1 MHSHTGTTARSALT
15 PRSDRVSVLTKATL
29 RAAEILGLTNTVLAR
44 VIGVSPA
51 TITRMSRGDYLLREG
66 SKEWELSTLLVRLYR
81 GLDAITAAD
90 ERALHAW
97 MNNENLEL
105 QARPIDLI
113 GQVQGLVETV
123 AYVDA
128 YRARI

>member
-1 MHSHTGTTARSALT
+1 
-15 PRSDRVSVLTKATL
+15 
-29 RAAEILGLTNTVLAR
+29 VLAR

-51 TITRMSRGDYLLREG
+51 TVTRMGRGDYLVRDG
-66 SKEWELSTLLVRLYR
+66 TKEWELSTLLVRLYR

-97 MNNENLEL
+97 MHNENLEL
-105 QARPIDLI
+105 RARPIDLI

-128 YRARI
+128 YRARV

>member
-1 MHSHTGTTARSALT
+1 MHSHTGTTARSALS

-51 TITRMSRGDYLLREG
+51 TITRMSRGGYLLREG
-66 SKEWELSTLLVRLYR
+66 TKEWELSTLLVRLYR

>member
-1 MHSHTGTTARSALT
+1 MHSHTGITARSALT
-15 PRSDRVSVLTKATL
+15 PRSDRASVLTKATL
-29 RAAEILGLTNTVLAR
+29 RAAEILGLTNTALAR

-51 TITRMSRGDYLLREG
+51 TVTRMGRGDYLLRED

-97 MNNENLEL
+97 MHNENLEL